1 MLNKDLLLMSGAKQE
16 VSIQAD
22 VEWYYTWL
30 GVQQI
35 AVRKN
40 GEYLGE
46 WGVHEA
52 PIPTIQAYVGDTL
65 EFSMVN
71 NGFTL
76 TLVEATAGLEL
87 LIQGSRNVEIKV
99 KDSAEPQRLQLRVSY
114 A

>member
-1 MLNKDLLLMSGAKQE
+1 MVGGAKQE
-16 VSIQAD
+16 VSIQVD
-22 VEWYYTWL
+22 VQWYHTLL

-71 NGFTL
+71 NGFML
-76 TLVEATAGLEL
+76 TFVEATAGLEL
-87 LIQGSRNVEIKV
+87 LVQGSHSVEV
-99 KDSAEPQRLQLRVSY
+99 KLKGSTETQRLELRVDFIGT
-114 A
+114 